1 MNNVFY
7 IGATGLVAQQ
17 TAVDTTANNIANL
30 NTPAFK
36 RGAVDFSALLA
47 SSSRLPSRPG
57 AGGADGAGV
66 SASMR
71 PVFSPGTLRQTDD
84 AWDVAIRGNGFIELD
99 AGQGDS
105 VLWRGG
111 RLRVGD
117 DGYLRASNGVSLKAA
132 ISVPRDAERLEITP
146 DGQVLAV
153 IPNQAAPLE
162 IGRVELVQPADPRA
176 LQALGDGTYRLA
188 DDGMAVIRA
197 RPGEDNTGTLAQRFS
212 EASNVALA
220 DELAG
225 LMLYQRAYAASAKLV
240 QVGDELMAIAN
251 GLKR

>member
-47 SSSRLPSRPG
+47 SDGRFPSRPG
-57 AGGADGAGV
+57 AGGTNGAGV

-99 AGQGDS
+99 ATQGDS
-105 VLWRGG
+105 SLWRGG

-117 DGYLRASNGVSLKAA
+117 DGYLRASNGIPLKAA
-132 ISVPRDAERLEITP
+132 ISVPREAERLEITSG
-146 DGQVLAV
+146 GQVFAV
-153 IPNQAAPLE
+153 IPNQATPLE
-162 IGRVELVQPADPRA
+162 IGRIELVQPADPHA
-176 LQALGDGTYRLA
+176 LQALGDGTYRIA
-188 DDGMAVIRA
+188 DDGVALVRS
-197 RPGEDNTGTLAQRFS
+197 RPGEDNAGMLVQGFS